1 MICAATM
8 SAFRKSRRPFEI
20 FGGLVTLLVFF
31 ASMNSSADEPNV
43 LSEPTPQ
50 WTFGDGATLAPI
62 LSYDLIRTNFSGEH
76 GRLANA
82 EKGTFNHV
90 GLYVSK
96 PGTYEISIYYS
107 LLNRQWRDAFVKM
120 QTSAYTSYD
129 FGSLRLGEGKI
140 PLDFEKNTSSTQTSF
155 IEYSTASQA
164 VFESYRIGVQW
175 SWHREHALIDAGYYG
190 DNLEG
195 SNPGHTW
202 ALHGAWVPINLP
214 GDVLH
219 LGLARSVEYP
229 EGRTDESGVA
239 GPATASFKAAP
250 SVMLEDVSLESSGTL
265 ENVKSIQ
272 RTSLEGLWID
282 GPVSCQAEYL
292 GARTA
297 FSTSNPNYDIH
308 GRYAFASWVLTGESR
323 RYDDGVVQNVIP
335 EHASGAVELVLRY
348 SSVNL
353 NDWPV
358 PGGWERDWTA
368 GVNWYYGRH
377 LRLQANYTRTQ
388 ADRRHLFLDPATFEM
403 RLELFM

>member
-1 MICAATM
+1 MTFLFLCA
-8 SAFRKSRRPFEI
+8 P
-20 FGGLVTLLVFF
+20 
-31 ASMNSSADEPNV
+31 MNSNADEPNIC
-43 LSEPTPQ
+43 SEPTPQ
-50 WTFGDGATLAPI
+50 WALGGGATIAPI
-62 LSYDLIRTNFSGEH
+62 LSYDFIKTDFSGAD

-82 EKGTFNHV
+82 DKGTFNHV
-90 GLYVSK
+90 GFYLSK
-96 PGTYEISIYYS
+96 PGAYEISIYYS
-107 LLNRQWRDAFVKM
+107 LWNKQWRDAFIKM
-120 QTSAYTSYD
+120 QTSAYTAYD

-175 SWHREHALIDAGYYG
+175 SWHRQHALIDAGYYD

-202 ALHGAWVPINLP
+202 ALHVAWVPINSP
-214 GDVLH
+214 GIVLH
-219 LGLARSVEYP
+219 LGVARSIEYP
-229 EGRTDESGVA
+229 EGRTDELGVA
-239 GPATASFKAAP
+239 GPAAASFKAAP

-272 RTSLEGLWID
+272 RTGLEGLWID
-282 GPVSCQAEYL
+282 GPVSWQAEYID
-292 GARTA
+292 ARTA
-297 FSTSNPNYDIH
+297 FSTAEPNYDLS

-323 RYDDGVVQNVIP
+323 RYNDGVVQNVIP
-335 EHASGAVELVLRY
+335 EHAAGAVELVLRY

-353 NDWPV
+353 NDRPV
-358 PGGWERDWTA
+358 LGGWERDWTA

-377 LRLQANYTRTQ
+377 LRLQVNYTRTQ
-388 ADRRHLFLDPATFEM
+388 AGSRGLFLDPATFEM

>member
-1 MICAATM
+1 M
-8 SAFRKSRRPFEI
+8 
-20 FGGLVTLLVFF
+20 TLLFLF
-31 ASMNSSADEPNV
+31 APINASANGPSIF
-43 LSEPTPQ
+43 SEPTRQ
-50 WTFGDGATLAPI
+50 WALGGGATIAPI
-62 LSYDLIRTNFSGEH
+62 LSYDFIKTDFSGAD

-90 GLYVSK
+90 GFYVSK
-96 PGTYEISIYYS
+96 PGAYEISIYYS
-107 LLNRQWRDAFVKM
+107 LWNKQWRDAFIKM
-120 QTSAYTSYD
+120 QTLAYTPYD

-164 VFESYRIGVQW
+164 VFESYRIGAQW
-175 SWHREHALIDAGYYG
+175 SWQREHALFDAGYYG

-219 LGLARSVEYP
+219 LGASRSMEYP
-229 EGRTDESGVA
+229 EGRTDELGIT

-250 SVMLEDVSLESSGTL
+250 SIMLDEVSLESSGTL

-272 RTSLEGLWID
+272 RTGLEGLWID
-282 GPVSCQAEYL
+282 GPVSCQTEYL

-297 FSTSNPNYDIH
+297 FSTSEPNYDINS
-308 GRYAFASWVLTGESR
+308 RYAFASWVLTGESR
-323 RYDDGVVQNVIP
+323 RYNDGIVQNVVP
-335 EHASGAVELVLRY
+335 EHAAGAVELVLRY

-353 NDWPV
+353 NDRPV
-358 PGGWERDWTA
+358 AGGWERDWTA

-388 ADRRHLFLDPATFEM
+388 ADRRQLFLDPATFEM